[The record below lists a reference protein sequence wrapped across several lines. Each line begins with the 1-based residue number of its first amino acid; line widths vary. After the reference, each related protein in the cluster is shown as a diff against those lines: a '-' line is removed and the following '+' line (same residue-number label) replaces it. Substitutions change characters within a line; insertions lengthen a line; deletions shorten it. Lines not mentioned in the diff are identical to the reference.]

1 MAQNTIL
8 EVTNGVVAIL
18 VFCLLVWLAEHLR
31 WEFRYRS
38 ITWKLALFGLPSVA
52 IVAALLFEKLG
63 TLTTRTVV
71 VFWRMSGGGEPFSE
85 LENSLLIVG
94 SLLTASG
101 LLWMIAILSRP
112 RFGEWPWRA
121 SAALAVSYVCL
132 AVAFHVR
139 H

>member
-31 WEFRYRS
+31 WELRYRS
-38 ITWKLALFGLPSVA
+38 LTWKMVLFGLPSVA
-52 IVAALLFEKLG
+52 IAAALFFEKLG
-63 TLTTRTVV
+63 TLTSRTVV
-71 VFWRMSGGGEPFSE
+71 FVWRMSGGNGPFSE

-94 SLLTASG
+94 SFLTASG

-121 SAALAVSYVCL
+121 SAALAASYVCL
-132 AVAFHVR
+132 AVAFHIR